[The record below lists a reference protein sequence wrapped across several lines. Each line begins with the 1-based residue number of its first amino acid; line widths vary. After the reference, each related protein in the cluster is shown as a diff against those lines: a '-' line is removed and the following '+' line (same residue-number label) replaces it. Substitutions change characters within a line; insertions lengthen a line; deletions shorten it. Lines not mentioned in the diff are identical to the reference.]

1 MAMDLVCVGACYLD
15 TILRQVFLP
24 ETRKRSHG
32 VPHYPDED
40 SKLRA
45 SSLQVRRGGNCPN
58 TFEVLQQLL
67 RQEQGVRQND
77 KIKPYLVTCL
87 PARNAPATVR
97 IIESFGVDTL
107 VDFSRCIFRD
117 SNQEPASSYII
128 RSSATGSRTLV
139 NYNDLA
145 EMTFDEFVAAAENL
159 DGEKAWFHF
168 EGRIPATT
176 LQCIHWL
183 RRSKPRAR
191 VSVEVEK
198 PGREGLENLVAEADV
213 VFFSRSWAEV
223 RCASLLPEDVS
234 SPPDPGQLADSTVA
248 RYRVSD
254 TRVPSSVSS
263 TPSSVTCFLF
273 WSKFCSRMLLHKPP
287 KHKNEAKLLPAQSA
301 KARGGAH
308 LFCTWGSQGAAH
320 LSPDGAIVSCVATQP
335 GQTIR
340 VIDTVGA
347 GDTFI
352 AGILFGFLH
361 HDHDWDNRAKLSFA
375 VQLATCKVQQ
385 EGFND
390 LGFKAPGC
398 LAVAP

>member
-1 MAMDLVCVGACYLD
+1 MDLVCVGACYLD

-24 ETRKRSHG
+24 ETWKRHG

-58 TFEVLQQLL
+58 TLEVLQQLF
-67 RQEQGVRQND
+67 RQEQGARQSA

-97 IIESFGVDTL
+97 IIESFGVDTP

-117 SNQEPASSYII
+117 NNQEPASSYII

-145 EMTFDEFVAAAENL
+145 EMTFDEFVAAAEKL
-159 DGEKAWFHF
+159 GGEEEAWFHF

-213 VFFSRSWAEV
+213 VFFSRSWAE
-223 RCASLLPEDVS
+223 SK
-234 SPPDPGQLADSTVA
+234 
-248 RYRVSD
+248 RY
-254 TRVPSSVSS
+254 TGAEP
-263 TPSSVTCFLF
+263 C
-273 WSKFCSRMLLHKPP
+273 LHD
-287 KHKNEAKLLPAQSA
+287 QSA
-301 KARGGAH
+301 KARRGAH

-361 HDHDWDNRAKLSFA
+361 HDHDWDDRAKLSFA
-375 VQLATCKVQQ
+375 VQLATYKVQQ

-390 LGFKAPGC
+390 LGFKAPRC

>member
-1 MAMDLVCVGACYLD
+1 MDATEVVWGAKNENGQSKGSAAASLSS
-15 TILRQVFLP
+15 T
-24 ETRKRSHG
+24 S
-32 VPHYPDED
+32 VPYYPDED

-45 SSLQVRRGGNCPN
+45 SNLQVRRGGNCPN
-58 TFEVLQQLL
+58 TLEVLQQLL
-67 RQEQGVRQND
+67 RQEQGAHQIDRVR
-77 KIKPYLVTCL
+77 PHLVTCL

-97 IIESFGVDTL
+97 IIESFGVDTP

-117 SNQEPASSYII
+117 NNEEPASSYII
-128 RSSATGSRTLV
+128 RSLATGSRTLV

-145 EMTFDEFVAAAENL
+145 EMTFNEFVTAAESLGDENV
-159 DGEKAWFHF
+159 WFHF

-198 PGREGLENLVAEADV
+198 PGREGLEKLVAEADV
-213 VFFSRSWAEV
+213 VFFSRSWAE
-223 RCASLLPEDVS
+223 
-234 SPPDPGQLADSTVA
+234 
-248 RYRVSD
+248 
-254 TRVPSSVSS
+254 
-263 TPSSVTCFLF
+263 
-273 WSKFCSRMLLHKPP
+273 SKLYTGAEQCLH
-287 KHKNEAKLLPAQSA
+287 AQSA
-301 KARGGAH
+301 KARRGSH
-308 LFCTWGSQGAAH
+308 LFCTWGSQGAAY
-320 LSPDGAIVSCVATQP
+320 LSPDGAIVSCLATQP

-361 HDHDWDNRAKLSFA
+361 HDYDWDNRIKLSFA

-398 LAVAP
+398 LAVASPSASIQPQS